1 MYAVIANGGK
11 QYQVAEGDVIRLEKC
26 AAQVGEQLELPEVLL
41 VSDGETQHVGAPH
54 VSGAKVTVEVIAQDR
69 SKKVHIIKF
78 KRRKHHMKQMG
89 HRQYYTAVKVVGI
102 SVAA

>member
-41 VSDGETQHVGAPH
+41 VSDGSRNQ
-54 VSGAKVTVEVIAQDR
+54 
-69 SKKVHIIKF
+69 
-78 KRRKHHMKQMG
+78 
-89 HRQYYTAVKVVGI
+89 
-102 SVAA
+102 

>member
-1 MYAVIANGGK
+1 M
-11 QYQVAEGDVIRLEKC
+11 IRLEKC

-54 VSGAKVTVEVIAQDR
+54 VSGAKVTVEVVAQDR
-69 SKKVHIIKF
+69 AKKVHIIKF